1 MDTREREKKTQ
12 KRSSSTQKPS
22 HSSHSRGAPA
32 PVYHTELA
40 STRVSTKVR
49 ASKRFYSKS
58 SQIGSDISTVLGH
71 SDRPQH
77 PSLSR
82 VKGRSNMYTPPRNET
97 ERSWPRDQS
106 PVKGGFRTPPQ
117 RYRTPES
124 GTPILINPTS
134 TLLQGLL
141 KEERAHRG
149 SRGTASED
157 GVESPRTPDRSRV
170 QEDTASEKTRKV
182 TQIAA
187 AAQTQLK
194 DMGVRE
200 MDQYVSKMT
209 KLNFDL
215 KLDIFH
221 RTQQMSA
228 LEKKLERMH
237 EMQEELSRL
246 QRVEEEVVE
255 LRAVNKR
262 NQGLQETNSQL
273 RQELDTKDKAVEE
286 AVQWICKLETEI
298 ENLKTNG
305 RASPLSINRLVLDGP
320 NAQSQITIDIPERTS
335 SKRAQSSFKHPEFRR
350 LSKAPSFLR
359 DDNQSTATLRSLYV
373 PENNKS
379 YSGLSQLTKSES
391 YHTMTDA
398 MEPGSPRLSVLSE
411 CSELHPYETPTKWN
425 DHDALDIPIR
435 KASSVSGSVESY
447 ATQTEQEESKEDR
460 IDRWMQDRE
469 ENSQT
474 IIRRRQIRAASD
486 ASKASVPIFTADLYS
501 NKPRGRGRL
510 DATLFGGARLPP
522 TPDTMSTAYVTA
534 NNGSNGSISTHR
546 SPKEGEVWFAGRPL
560 ERRRSADEITN
571 RRSFNG
577 SDITDSMQTNCSD
590 TPRVS
595 MSKMESPTFFP
606 FSTVA
611 SKMTN
616 PVIDDFDDP
625 FLQTTRDESHSL
637 PSPTRSPAKTVISD
651 AQTIAS
657 ISDSPPL
664 TPQDWI
670 AAAKQGPRSRKER
683 DRGLRIEPRP
693 AEPHNLVISQAAFH
707 DDDSVESY
715 QIEPEV
721 ADVPTLDLD
730 NLNVLEQPAIEIP
743 PRQVTSPEPEHRRR
757 LSFRP
762 PFFNRSA
769 NAARRLQSSPVPPEY
784 VDDEDDGAPSPIIPK
799 TRTMGGAN
807 RRPVSQIIT
816 NTNDFYSSSLP
827 TGESF
832 SSSYAGPKA
841 LHQSFMEAREAA
853 LPAQS
858 GSTTVRAPERP
869 TTSHSAEH
877 KRRSS
882 LGIFGWMK
890 GVSGKRSEPSTPVV
904 TEKFSEAEQKENRAA
919 SRLGQDNGFVDDR
932 CETPDSLE
940 PPPVRPHSEM
950 TMRSD
955 DTSRRPR
962 YVGRRSRR
970 VN

>member
-32 PVYHTELA
+32 PVYHAEIA
-40 STRVSTKVR
+40 STRSVSTKAR
-49 ASKRFYSKS
+49 ASS
-58 SQIGSDISTVLGH
+58 H

-117 RYRTPES
+117 RYRTPDS
-124 GTPILINPTS
+124 GTPTLINPTS

-182 TQIAA
+182 TQIAV

-215 KLDIFH
+215 KLEIFH

-447 ATQTEQEESKEDR
+447 ATQTEQEESKEDQ

-486 ASKASVPIFTADLYS
+486 ASKASVPTFTAD
-501 NKPRGRGRL
+501 
-510 DATLFGGARLPP
+510 F
-522 TPDTMSTAYVTA
+522 TAYVTA
-534 NNGSNGSISTHR
+534 NNGSNGSVSTHR

-560 ERRRSADEITN
+560 ERRRSADEITS

-606 FSTVA
+606 FNTVA
-611 SKMTN
+611 SKMPN
-616 PVIDDFDDP
+616 PVIDAFDDP
-625 FLQTTRDESHSL
+625 FLQTTRDESPSL

-693 AEPHNLVISQAAFH
+693 AEPNNLVISQAAFH
-707 DDDSVESY
+707 DNDSVESY

-721 ADVPTLDLD
+721 ADVPTLDLE
-730 NLNVLEQPAIEIP
+730 NLDVLEQPAIEIP
-743 PRQVTSPEPEHRRR
+743 PRQVTSPGPEHRRR

-769 NAARRLQSSPVPPEY
+769 NAARRLQSSPVPPEF

-832 SSSYAGPKA
+832 SSSYGGPKA

-858 GSTTVRAPERP
+858 SSTTVRAPERP
-869 TTSHSAEH
+869 TTSHSSEH

-904 TEKFSEAEQKENRAA
+904 AEKFSEAEQKENRAA
-919 SRLGQDNGFVDDR
+919 SRLGQDNGLVDR
-932 CETPDSLE
+932 CETPDSME